1 MGELEGLNEKQF
13 SEEDLGATTLC
24 KKALIA
30 DPILVCSATQISK
43 HYLQSS
49 LAMRRPLLHKR
60 WHEEPPQAFGATQ

>member
-13 SEEDLGATTLC
+13 SEEC